1 MPMTLQ
7 RTLFDGGRTSLVL
20 SLFLMI
26 LIAGNHAEADGFDME
41 CSVAGPDSVHFDKVN
56 FNTYLPSSFVIDVL
70 LVNAGST
77 AIDSVVAFPRSN
89 QRFTVISDPTILLT
103 NQLLPGDSAR
113 AAFELQVNPRTTSGF
128 DTIFVAISG
137 KEGARTEC
145 QLVIW
150 VEKEYKP
157 ENVLTCPAPESIS
170 ISFVDTLNSYVPDPI
185 PVYLSVVNNGDA
197 PSKETRLLFAA
208 TEGVTLADGQSRT
221 IDLGVLAPMQRIDTV
236 FYLRAVRRL
245 NDTTVTL
252 PFTVQGKGGLGDRI
266 IETGC
271 EHDISIPPIREVLFE
286 LECESAPQI
295 EFIDGRYQPN
305 PFDWEVI
312 VRNTGNSRAKDVRA
326 VVSLPVA
333 YVLVAPSTSEI
344 IIGDMDAFSETTVSW
359 RIRAREVFEPDT
371 SELRV
376 LVFDLFNR
384 TAECG
389 DSLILPA
396 MREPDLDVSCEIIP
410 DTIRVNTE
418 TGLYQ
423 PAEFTYTAMLLNIG
437 SDPADSVYAEIIIAD
452 PDIRLLEPEQTRVF
466 VSEKFMPSEQR
477 NIQWR
482 IAPLPTTVPRDLDI
496 QLRITSSN
504 NPTVTTT
511 CSIHIEAALLPELY
525 CSAAT
530 IPDDTLH
537 YSIAT
542 LEYDPLHYTVVL
554 RNEGSIAANDLE
566 ATLLL
571 PPNISLPSTES
582 AIKYLG
588 TPLPEDSTWTVTWEL
603 LPEKRREGS
612 LDTIRVEFRAGEL
625 KAECFDAIFIIGI
638 PPVTVFT
645 VPRNIVERH
654 GREFTAP
661 ILIDESQNKD
671 IKDIEL
677 FINYDASLID
687 FIEWERDSTLLDDGW
702 NITAAGGNGR
712 ISFHATRTDQALEG
726 IGELIRMRY
735 RVRFGDGDDILR
747 WDISPL
753 EFDSLSSTVN
763 RGSVLARYYNGQVML
778 SGDCLYPLEATK
790 QFVIGSSPNPFNP
803 VTQVHCRLAE
813 SHTVSIEVRDA
824 LGRMVS
830 TLHDGLLAAG
840 NHRFRFDAR
849 ALPSGYYFAILRIN
863 GVPLSLHRMLLLR

>member
-1 MPMTLQ
+1 MTVR
-7 RTLFDGGRTSLVL
+7 RTIRTRGRTALVL
-20 SLFLMI
+20 SLFLLLF
-26 LIAGNHAEADGFDME
+26 LINANANTNGFEME
-41 CSVAGPDSVHFDKVN
+41 CSVAGPDAVFFDKVN
-56 FNTYLPSSFVIDVL
+56 FNTYLPSSFIIDVL
-70 LVNAGST
+70 LVNTGST
-77 AIDSVVAFPRSN
+77 PVDSVVAFPRSN
-89 QRFTVISDPTILLT
+89 QRFTVISDPSILLT

-113 AAFELQVNPRTTSGF
+113 ATFELQVNPRSTSGF

-157 ENVLTCPAPESIS
+157 DNILTCPAPGSIS
-170 ISFVDTLNSYVPDPI
+170 ISFVDTLNSYIPDPI
-185 PVYLSVVNNGDA
+185 PVYLSVINNGDA

-208 TEGVTLADGQSRT
+208 TEGITPADGQSRT
-221 IDLGVLAPMQRIDTV
+221 LDLGVLAPMQRIDTV
-236 FYLRAVRRL
+236 FYLRAVPRR

-266 IETGC
+266 IESGC
-271 EHDISIPPIREVLFE
+271 EHDIDIPPIREVLFE
-286 LECESAPQI
+286 LECESAPKI
-295 EFIDGRYQPN
+295 EFVDGQYNPN
-305 PFDWEVI
+305 PFDWEVV

-333 YVLVAPSTSEI
+333 YVLEAPSTSEI

-359 RIRAREVFEPDT
+359 KIRAREVFEPDT

-376 LVFDLFNR
+376 LVFDMFNR

-396 MREPDLDVSCEIIP
+396 MREPDLEVSCEIVP
-410 DTIRVNTE
+410 DTIRVNTQN
-418 TGLYQ
+418 GLYQ
-423 PAEFTYTAMLLNIG
+423 PTDFTFTAILRNIG
-437 SDPADSVYAEIIIAD
+437 TDPADSVYAEIIIAD

-466 VSEKFMPSEQR
+466 VDAEIAPSALKQVE
-477 NIQWR
+477 WR
-482 IAPLPTTVPRDLDI
+482 IAPLPTPQPRDLEI
-496 QLRITSSN
+496 RLRISSGN
-504 NPTVTTT
+504 NPTVTTACT
-511 CSIHIEAALLPELY
+511 VHIEAALLPELH
-525 CSAAT
+525 CAAAT
-530 IPDDTLH
+530 LPEDTLH

-542 LEYDPLHYTVVL
+542 LEYDPLHFTATL
-554 RNEGSIAANDLE
+554 RNSGSIAAQELE

-571 PPNISLPSTES
+571 PPNISLPATES

-588 TPLPEDSTWTVTWEL
+588 RPLPEDSTWTVQWEL
-603 LPEKRREGS
+603 VPEKKRNGT

-625 KAECFDAIFIIGI
+625 TAECFDAIFIIGI

-654 GREFTAP
+654 GREFTVP

-671 IKDIEL
+671 IQDIEL

-687 FIEWERDSTLLDDGW
+687 FIEWERDSTLLADDW
-702 NITAAGGNGR
+702 SISASGGDGR
-712 ISFHATRTDQALEG
+712 ISFHAKRSDEALEG

-747 WDISPL
+747 WAVSPV
-753 EFDSLSSTVN
+753 EFDSLASAVN
-763 RGSVLARYYNGQVML
+763 RGSVLARYYNGQVMV

-790 QFVIGSSPNPFNP
+790 QFVIGNSPNPFNP
-803 VTQVHCRLAE
+803 VTVIHCSISETRE
-813 SHTVSIEVRDA
+813 VSLEVRDA
-824 LGRMVS
+824 LGRQVT
-830 TLHDGLLAAG
+830 TLHEGTLEAGTHRFHFDAAG
-840 NHRFRFDAR
+840 
-849 ALPSGYYFAILRIN
+849 LPSGYYFALLRLDGRPI
-863 GVPLSLHRMLLLR
+863 SIRRMLLLR